1 MTTETTVKPPT
12 WFWIVSVLAL
22 LWNLIGVSQYL
33 MLAYIGIEE
42 LEQMTEA
49 QRLLYE
55 SQPAWV
61 TGAFAMAVWGGA
73 LGCILLLLKK
83 KLAVGVL
90 LISLIGILAQVSYNL
105 FISTSFEVYGVQAV
119 IMPTVI
125 LIIGIALFLF
135 ARKASANHW
144 LA

>member
-33 MLAYIGIEE
+33 MQAYMGIEE
-42 LEQMTEA
+42 LEQMSEA

-55 SQPAWV
+55 SLPAWV

-73 LGCILLLLKK
+73 IGCILLLLKK

-90 LISLIGILAQVSYNL
+90 LISLIGIVAQVSYNL
-105 FISTSFEVYGVQAV
+105 FVSNNFEVFGIQAV
-119 IMPTVI
+119 IMPIVI

-144 LA
+144 LT

>member
-1 MTTETTVKPPT
+1 MTTETTVKPPK

-33 MLAYIGIEE
+33 MQAYMGIEE
-42 LEQMTEA
+42 LEQMSEA

-105 FISTSFEVYGVQAV
+105 FISTNFEVYGVQA
-119 IMPTVI
+119 ILMPIVI